1 MPNKIPEI
9 INLDYK
15 GSRKQLRE
23 LMVSILEEYRGLF
36 IDGSLV
42 QSWMS
47 KDGIPF
53 VMTSVEDWNVT
64 FQDLKLQDRVS
75 VIVDSGTC
83 FIRFAKRKAKG
94 WRNKLLV
101 NIDSIVGSPYQEGE
115 TSNTNLV
122 LVPGLVFDKLPA

>member
-115 TSNTNLV
+115 
-122 LVPGLVFDKLPA
+122 